1 METDSTITYLLGLM
15 LGDGGIYDNNY
26 TVFVDDSCK
35 TFVKQITEIASEKLG
50 AEIHMSQH
58 SANSWRASSNLTSVW
73 NYFSTLG
80 VPKGRKSK
88 RVSIPS
94 WVFQEKMENKLS
106 VVQGLFDAEGYV
118 GIDKQ
123 RHGDKTY
130 RYPYIGIDMTSK
142 NIVNQIASIL
152 RENDISVSI
161 NQRPPR
167 GWSKRT
173 QWRIVVKGE
182 RRVSNL
188 VKAVGFK
195 HPQKVN
201 NLEKAISF

>member
-1 METDSTITYLLGLM
+1 METDPLINYLLGLM

-50 AEIHMSQH
+50 TEVHMSQH

-73 NYFSTLG
+73 TYFSTLG

-88 RVSIPS
+88 TVSIPS

-106 VVQGLFDAEGYV
+106 VIQGLYDAEGYV

-130 RYPYIGIDMTSK
+130 QYPYIGIDMTSK
-142 NIVNQIASIL
+142 KIINQIANIL
-152 RENDISVSI
+152 RENGLSVSI
-161 NQRPPR
+161 NQLPPR
-167 GWSKRT
+167 GWSKHR

-182 RRVSNL
+182 RKVTNL
-188 VKAVGFK
+188 AKTIGFK
-195 HPQKVN
+195 HPQKMN
-201 NLEKAISF
+201 DLEKAIE